1 MLNEFLMIGHS
12 KETVTPL
19 EQSSNSIGRLE
30 IVGWGACPYDKKAK
44 TEQNATL
51 SVIVWAIEKHN
62 LLDEANI
69 QMQTYIRINTI
80 GGAFTWRI
88 CYRNKIYR

>member
-1 MLNEFLMIGHS
+1 MQYVIYLTHWTSVSLQNFYH
-12 KETVTPL
+12 
-19 EQSSNSIGRLE
+19 
-30 IVGWGACPYDKKAK
+30 
-44 TEQNATL
+44 QNATL

>member
-1 MLNEFLMIGHS
+1 MIWNAKCIS
-12 KETVTPL
+12 NDWTLKAKRDPFRASFTPR
-19 EQSSNSIGRLE
+19 G
-30 IVGWGACPYDKKAK
+30 VVGACPHGKKAK
-44 TEQNATL
+44 QNKNATL
-51 SVIVWAIEKHN
+51 SVIVWAIERRN

-69 QMQTYIRINTI
+69 QMQTYIRINTT